1 MTKTVTLS
9 TYLLARVA
17 EEETTASL
25 VLLSSVD
32 TSTGVPEIKYQGIRA
47 WVLAECEAKRRIVEL
62 HAGEHECIR
71 ADGDLGLNDDE
82 WPCQTLLALAP
93 VYADRADYLEEWRV

>member
-1 MTKTVTLS
+1 MTLS
-9 TYLLARVA
+9 EFLLARIA
-17 EEETTASL
+17 EEEATASL

-32 TSTGVPEIKYQGIRA
+32 TSAGVPEIKYQGIRD

-62 HAGEHECIR
+62 HTGEHECIR
-71 ADGDLGLNDDE
+71 GDGDQGLNDDG
-82 WPCQTLLALAP
+82 WPCRTLLALAP